1 MLQEMFNQWANTY
14 FIPNKLNQFL
24 RLQQC
29 YDDFS
34 KKMSITMELD
44 RFVEYLQNWCRQMGL
59 EYNPHPMCDDSNHI
73 LRGFKGFDEPQEAVY
88 LKTKE
93 LPEQSEPA
101 AEQPAATTPQWEI
114 YIRFKDAGYY
124 DGKTNTLADA
134 VRIATGFE
142 TLVEI
147 VTLRIDAIE
156 PENPQEAAND

>member
-1 MLQEMFNQWANTY
+1 MLQGMFNQWANTY
-14 FIPNKLNQFL
+14 FILNKLNQFL

-34 KKMSITMELD
+34 KKMGITMELD

-59 EYNPHPMCDDSNHI
+59 EYNPHPMCYDSNHI

-101 AEQPAATTPQWEI
+101 AEQPAATTSQWEL
-114 YIRFKDAGYY
+114 YINFEGGYY
-124 DGKTNTLADA
+124 SKVLNSFDEALRLTN
-134 VRIATGFE
+134 GFE
-142 TLVEI
+142 TLVGS
-147 VTLRIDAIE
+147 VKLLRISALS
-156 PENPQEAAND
+156 QEAAE

>member
-34 KKMSITMELD
+34 KKMGIEMALD

-93 LPEQSEPA
+93 LPERSEPA
-101 AEQPAATTPQWEI
+101 AKQPEATTSQWEL
-114 YIRFKDAGYY
+114 YINFEGGYY
-124 DGKTNTLADA
+124 DKVVNSFEEALRLTK
-134 VRIATGFE
+134 GFE
-142 TLVEI
+142 VMVSIEH
-147 VTLRIDAIE
+147 LRISALVPKE
-156 PENPQEAAND
+156 SQEAAE